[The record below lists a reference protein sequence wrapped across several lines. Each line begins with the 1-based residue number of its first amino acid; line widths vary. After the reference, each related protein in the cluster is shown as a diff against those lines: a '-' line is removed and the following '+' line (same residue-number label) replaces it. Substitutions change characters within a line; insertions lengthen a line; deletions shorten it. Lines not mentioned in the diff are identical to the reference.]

1 VKNREWI
8 AWLPLILIIGWWLY
22 DLQFQWRALVEY
34 QFGWLVL
41 VLTAYLVW
49 ERWSSIPT
57 TDRPV
62 SLWLSS
68 AVVLMATP
76 FVLVAE
82 LYKQAIAN
90 TPAASFSLSIGCA
103 FYVIANVLYLRGWKT
118 FRHFLFPLAFFFLA
132 VPLPGIL
139 WSPVVLALK
148 ETITT
153 LDVEALKLM
162 GIPAVQQA
170 NVIRLPNCTVGI
182 DEACSGVRSLQ
193 SSIMAGLFIGNLTFK
208 RWGSQATF
216 LLVGI
221 LLALTGN
228 FLRSLYLSITA
239 HRHGIE
245 ALEQM
250 HDAAGWSIFVFT
262 AAGLSVVAWLVKR
275 LEKRAEERRTGILP
289 VSVCRIRKGCAVG
302 NRRD

>member
-1 VKNREWI
+1 VKNREWLL
-8 AWLPLILIIGWWLY
+8 WLPLISIIGWWLF
-22 DLQFQWRALVEY
+22 DLQFQWRALTEY

-41 VLTAYLVW
+41 LLTAYLLW
-49 ERWSSIPT
+49 ERWPTIPAD
-57 TDRPV
+57 DRPA
-62 SLWLSS
+62 SLWFCSLL
-68 AVVLMATP
+68 VLIGTP

-90 TPAASFSLSIGCA
+90 TPAASFSLSIGTA
-103 FYVIANVLYLRGWKT
+103 FYFAANALYLRGWKT
-118 FRHFLFPLAFFFLA
+118 LRHFLFPLLFFFLA

-148 ETITT
+148 EMIIT
-153 LDVEALKLM
+153 LDVEALRLM

-170 NVIRLPNCTVGI
+170 NVIRLPNCVVGI

-208 RWGSQATF
+208 RFGAQLIF
-216 LLVGI
+216 LLAGI
-221 LLALTGN
+221 ALALTGN

-245 ALEQM
+245 ALERM
-250 HDAAGWSIFVFT
+250 HDAAGWSIFAFT
-262 AAGLSVVAWLVKR
+262 ALGLVMIAWLVNR
-275 LEKRAEERRTGILP
+275 FEKRAEKSRADFQP
-289 VSVCRIRKGCAVG
+289 ASA
-302 NRRD
+302 